1 MSKIF
6 SVLENITKFLL
17 LSEDK
22 ININDFIRLKI
33 NHTQSL

>member
-6 SVLENITKFLL
+6 SVFENTTKFLL

-22 ININDFIRLKI
+22 ININEFIRLNI